1 MKYSI
6 NIFVFLFFLN
16 TFLSAQ
22 EPTSKLIDEDKK
34 TYEENV
40 FNEEFDEYLD
50 TADLERKLYDRIPE
64 KLPDWALNI
73 GEFNNPVRIVGYSDP
88 NMTKEDAIEQA
99 TLRAKAMFALLKF
112 NTISNITDD
121 YTNLKESGKYSL
133 YATKFQDFSL
143 SKAKIAYNNLSVLVV
158 DTCYTKYNEAIV
170 LVEFN
175 YDVNSKENKDTLI
188 VKGEHLQIFIEK
200 NFGKEKIEFFN
211 FSVHDNLSGND
222 STDFYSQYNYK
233 IVNRGYDIYSI
244 HGDKIIEFKERT
256 YNYRTNLEFT
266 TDSTDSELNTFR
278 LTRGLW
284 NGYITGI
291 LSNITILSKHLAS
304 QVKNSNDFYT
314 LKNEGL
320 IRTVAR
326 NKVSFGFNDFKM
338 YENQFYIDLNGI
350 IKQ

>member
-6 NIFVFLFFLN
+6 NIFTFLFIIN
-16 TFLSAQ
+16 TFLLGQ
-22 EPTSKLIDEDKK
+22 EPTSKLIDDDKK

-40 FNEEFDEYLD
+40 FKEEFDEYVD

-64 KLPDWALNI
+64 KLPDWALSPI
-73 GEFNNPVRIVGYSDP
+73 DFYNPIRIVGYSDP
-88 NMTKEDAIEQA
+88 NMTREEAINQA
-99 TLRAKAMFALLKF
+99 VLRAKSIFALMKF
-112 NTISNITDD
+112 STISNITDD
-121 YTNLKESGKYSL
+121 YSNLKESGKYSL
-133 YATKFQDFSL
+133 YAAKFQDFSL
-143 SKAKIAYNNLSVLVV
+143 SKAKIAYNNSSILVV
-158 DTCYTKYNEAIV
+158 DTFYTKYNEAIV

-175 YDVNSKENKDTLI
+175 YEQNSDENEDTLTI
-188 VKGEHLQIFIEK
+188 KGEHLQVFIEK

-211 FSVHDNLSGND
+211 FFVQDNLIEND
-222 STDFYSQYNYK
+222 SADFYSQYNYR
-233 IVNRGYDIYSI
+233 IVNRGYDINSI

-256 YNYRTNLEFT
+256 FNYRTDLEFT
-266 TDSTDSELNTFR
+266 SDSTDSELNTFR

-291 LSNITILSKHLAS
+291 LSNITTLSKQLAS

-326 NKVSFGFNDFKM
+326 NKVSFEFNDFKM

-350 IKQ
+350 IIQ